1 MKSDLNGGVMQA
13 GELTY
18 NHTNETQRLRE
29 RATRFTRI
37 EYNNLCDS
45 SERQATVKRLLTR
58 NSSLYES
65 QPLSSN
71 SARAIC
77 SRSRLRESATL

>member
-29 RATRFTRI
+29 RAARFTRI
-37 EYNNLCDS
+37 EYNNLFERTASDS
-45 SERQATVKRLLTR
+45 
-58 NSSLYES
+58 
-65 QPLSSN
+65 
-71 SARAIC
+71 
-77 SRSRLRESATL
+77 